1 MKVLHVFTQLTWHL
15 GLINTSELNAIVF
28 TVLRCIYKNPVAMLG
43 MTFDNRGSC
52 KDLMQSLACVVAFPR
67 LPRQQIL
74 ACSKQEVF
82 VTVQYRDGGRL
93 RKDTRE

>member
-1 MKVLHVFTQLTWHL
+1 MLKVLRVLTQLIWHL
-15 GLINTSELNAIVF
+15 GLINTSELDAIVF
-28 TVLRCIYKNPVAMLG
+28 IVLRCIYKNLVAMLG
-43 MTFDNRGSC
+43 INLDNRGSC

-82 VTVQYRDGGRL
+82 VTV
-93 RKDTRE
+93 